1 MLTITGG
8 LSSSMILL
16 AILAKLGSA
25 PFHNWAPDLYSTLA
39 FPLTA
44 FFATVPKIVLLAFL
58 YGSTT
63 PLVAGA
69 PFSAILTGRSSL
81 LALLAR
87 DLY

>member
-1 MLTITGG
+1 MYSSG
-8 LSSSMILL
+8 L
-16 AILAKLGSA
+16 
-25 PFHNWAPDLYSTLA
+25 
-39 FPLTA
+39 
-44 FFATVPKIVLLAFL
+44 VPKIVLLAFL